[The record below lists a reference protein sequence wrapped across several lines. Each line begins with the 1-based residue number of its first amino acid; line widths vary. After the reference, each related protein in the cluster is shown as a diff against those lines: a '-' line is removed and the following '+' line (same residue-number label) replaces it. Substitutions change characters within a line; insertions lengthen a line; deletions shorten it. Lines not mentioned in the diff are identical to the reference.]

1 MESFMKRVDSES
13 QGYFHHK
20 LPQGNSVTVFRE
32 LNSFFLCVVPEQGLV
47 QTGPPFSPV
56 LLPPERV
63 LAT

>member
-32 LNSFFLCVVPEQGLV
+32 LNSFFFVCGS
-47 QTGPPFSPV
+47 GARFGSDRPPVFACSV
-56 LLPPERV
+56 T
-63 LAT
+63 A